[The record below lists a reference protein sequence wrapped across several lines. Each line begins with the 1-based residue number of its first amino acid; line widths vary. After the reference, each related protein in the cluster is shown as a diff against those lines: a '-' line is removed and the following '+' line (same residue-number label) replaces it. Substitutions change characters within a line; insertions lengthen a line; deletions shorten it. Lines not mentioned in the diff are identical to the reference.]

1 MATIGAM
8 TSSAASSSPEPA
20 SPGEGERLDR
30 EAAETYAR
38 WFHALSD
45 PTRIIILSY
54 LARQP
59 EPLAVGTI
67 VESLGLGQ
75 STVSHHLRVLH
86 EVGFV
91 TRTRVR
97 TNRLYAVNPNCLT
110 QFPVAAEVVMGERAQ
125 EGC

>member
-1 MATIGAM
+1 M
-8 TSSAASSSPEPA
+8 TSLPASSSPEPA
-20 SPGEGERLDR
+20 SPGEGEWLDR
-30 EAAETYAR
+30 EVADTYAR

-45 PTRIIILSY
+45 PTRIVILSY
-54 LARQP
+54 LARQS

-67 VESLGLGQ
+67 VQNLALGQ

-91 TRTRVR
+91 TRKRVR

-110 QFPVAAEVVMGERAQ
+110 RFPVAAEAVMGKRAA
-125 EGC
+125 EAC

>member
-1 MATIGAM
+1 M
-8 TSSAASSSPEPA
+8 TSLPASSSPEPA
-20 SPGEGERLDR
+20 SAGEGGRLDR
-30 EAAETYAR
+30 QVAETYAR

-67 VESLGLGQ
+67 VENLALGQ

-91 TRTRVR
+91 TRKRVG
-97 TNRLYAVNPNCLT
+97 TNRLYTVNPSCLT
-110 QFPVAAEVVMGERAQ
+110 QFPVAAEVVMGKPAAEA
-125 EGC
+125 C

>member
-1 MATIGAM
+1 M
-8 TSSAASSSPEPA
+8 TSLPAPSSPEPA
-20 SPGEGERLDR
+20 SPGEDGRLER
-30 EAAETYAR
+30 EVAETYAR

-67 VESLGLGQ
+67 VENLSLGQ

-91 TRTRVR
+91 TRKRVR
-97 TNRLYAVNPNCLT
+97 TNRLYAVNPSCLQ
-110 QFPVAAEVVMGERAQ
+110 QFPVAAEVVMGKQAGEA
-125 EGC
+125 C